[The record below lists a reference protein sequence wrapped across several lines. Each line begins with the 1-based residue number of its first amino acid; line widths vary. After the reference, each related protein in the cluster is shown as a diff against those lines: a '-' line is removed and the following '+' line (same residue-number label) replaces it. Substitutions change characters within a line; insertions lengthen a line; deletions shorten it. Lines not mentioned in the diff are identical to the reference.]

1 MINQDAFLKPA
12 NVSMYVFQA
21 LTTGL
26 VSYTE
31 LFKMSLEDVLNVIEI
46 DQIKRQHEQ
55 VNREIRDAQQQ

>member
-46 DQIKRQHEQ
+46 DQVKKQHEALI
-55 VNREIRDAQQQ
+55 REYQEDGK